1 MRVVRAAAIAFVLPM
16 MTAAAPAATPL
27 ELYAAGKYQSAISAG
42 VGQNNGA
49 GFAVAARAT
58 LAEALMRD
66 APCLE
71 CLKRAEGYARH
82 AVTLDSNLPEGH
94 IYLAA
99 ILGYEARIVGMLTAR
114 MHGFAE
120 EAKAHIDAALAA
132 DPRNARA
139 LAALGGWNIAIVSN
153 GGPTLARLL
162 YGASV
167 REGEK
172 DFADAFHAAPGD
184 VALRYQYALSLS
196 GYDADG
202 YRVAIAD
209 SLARAIGGKPATA
222 YDSVMQTRA
231 ADLLRLLKAGDL
243 KEYLRLVRRYQ
254 GYPATDAA
262 ASAR

>member
-1 MRVVRAAAIAFVLPM
+1 MRVLRAAATALVLPM
-16 MTAAAPAATPL
+16 LAAAGPAVTPL

-42 VGQNNGA
+42 VGQNDGA

-71 CLKRAEGYARH
+71 CLKRAEGYARR
-82 AVTLDSNLPEGH
+82 AVALDSRLPEGH

-99 ILGYEARIVGMLTAR
+99 ILGYEARIVGVLTAK

-120 EAKAHIDAALAA
+120 EAKAQIDAALAA
-132 DPRNARA
+132 DPHNARA

-172 DFADAFHAAPGD
+172 DFADAFRAAPGD
-184 VALRYQYALSLS
+184 VALRYQYALALS

-202 YRVAIAD
+202 YRATIAD
-209 SLARAIGGKPATA
+209 SLSRAVAGKPATA

-231 ADLLRLLKAGDL
+231 VDLLRLLKAGDL
-243 KEYLRLVRRYQ
+243 EKYLRLVRRYQ
-254 GYPATDAA
+254 GYPVADEA

>member
-1 MRVVRAAAIAFVLPM
+1 MKVVRAAAIAFALPIL
-16 MTAAAPAATPL
+16 TAAARAATPL
-27 ELYAAGKYQSAISAG
+27 ELYAAGKYQSAIAAG
-42 VGQNNGA
+42 IGQNDGA

-71 CLKRAEGYARH
+71 CLRRAEGYARR
-82 AVTLDSNLPEGH
+82 AVALNSPLPEGH

-99 ILGYEARIVGMLTAR
+99 ILGYEARIVGVLTAK
-114 MHGFAE
+114 MNGLAE
-120 EAKAHIDAALAA
+120 QAKAQIDAALAA
-132 DPRNARA
+132 DPHNARA

-172 DFADAFHAAPGD
+172 DFADAFRAAPGD

-202 YRVAIAD
+202 YRAAIAD
-209 SLARAIGGKPATA
+209 SLSRAIGGKPATA
-222 YDSVMQTRA
+222 YDSFMQARA
-231 ADLLRLLKAGDL
+231 TDLLRLLKAGDL
-243 KEYLRLVRRYQ
+243 EKYLRLVRRYQ

>member
-1 MRVVRAAAIAFVLPM
+1 MRVVRATAIAVVLPFL
-16 MTAAAPAATPL
+16 TAAAQAATPL
-27 ELYAAGKYQSAISAG
+27 ELYAAGKYPSAIAAG
-42 VGQNNGA
+42 VAQNNGA

-58 LAEALMRD
+58 LADAMVRD

-71 CLKRAEGYARH
+71 CLKRAEGYARR
-82 AVTLDSNLPEGH
+82 AVALDPNLPEGH

-99 ILGYEARIVGMLTAR
+99 SLGYEARIVGVLTAK

-120 EAKAHIDAALAA
+120 EAKAQIDAALTA
-132 DPRNARA
+132 DPHNARA

-162 YGASV
+162 YGASI

-172 DFADAFHAAPGD
+172 DFAEAFRAAPGD

-202 YRVAIAD
+202 YRATITD
-209 SLARAIGGKPATA
+209 SLLRAIGGKPATA

-243 KEYLRLVRRYQ
+243 EKYMRLVRRYQ
-254 GYPATDAA
+254 GYPAEAA